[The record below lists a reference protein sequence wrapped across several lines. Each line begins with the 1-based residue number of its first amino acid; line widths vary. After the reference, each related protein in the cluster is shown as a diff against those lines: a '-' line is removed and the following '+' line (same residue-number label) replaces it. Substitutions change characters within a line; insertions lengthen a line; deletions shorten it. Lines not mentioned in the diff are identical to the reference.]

1 MKDPN
6 KIWEEVNALKKQRY
20 EWKMGLNHKDCNRE
34 EFIAKMETTYSYL
47 KESSNTIFKNLIEED
62 DFDMK
67 KLKYMVDMMKSM
79 KSKEKT
85 FESASKEVG
94 EKFAEEYI
102 KPLVE
107 KLDKEKA
114 KKAENEDNKI
124 EEVD

>member
-1 MKDPN
+1 MKDPE
-6 KIWEEVNALKKQRY
+6 KIWQQANSLKKQRY
-20 EWKMGLNHKDCNRE
+20 EWKMGINHKDCNRE

-85 FESASKEVG
+85 LESASKEVG

-114 KKAENEDNKI
+114 EKKDNKI

>member
-1 MKDPN
+1 MKDPE
-6 KIWEEVNALKKQRY
+6 KIWKEANGLKNQRY
-20 EWKMGLNHKDCNRE
+20 EWKMGINHKDCNRE

-47 KESSNTIFKNLIEED
+47 KESSETIFKNLIEDD

-67 KLKYMVDMMKSM
+67 KLKYMIDMLRSM

-102 KPLVE
+102 KPLVN

-114 KKAENEDNKI
+114 ENKI